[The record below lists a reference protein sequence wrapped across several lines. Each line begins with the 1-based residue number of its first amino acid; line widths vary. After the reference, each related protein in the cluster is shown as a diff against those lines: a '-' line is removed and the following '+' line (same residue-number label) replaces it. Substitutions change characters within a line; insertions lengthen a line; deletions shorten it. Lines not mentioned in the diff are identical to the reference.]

1 MFIDWLLL
9 IYTISVS
16 ETVKNVYVVLSGK
29 PIPPLLGGDGA
40 FVDVRDVA
48 ALMVF
53 AVNHPEIANQQRYI
67 ACGGWA
73 NGQAIADI
81 LNNRYKDKNITVG
94 SPGEGYEPGW
104 VFKEGGVTIDSS
116 KAVKAT
122 GREWIPFD
130 KSVLDAAKY
139 FEKLL

>member
-1 MFIDWLLL
+1 LRFDYKL
-9 IYTISVS
+9 ILITPVS
-16 ETVKNVYVVLSGK
+16 ETAKSVYTVLSGK
-29 PIPPLLGGDGA
+29 PIPPLLGGSGA

-53 AVNHPEIANQQRYI
+53 GVTHPEIANQQRYI

-81 LNNRYKDKNITVG
+81 LNKHYKDRNIDIGT
-94 SPGEGYEPGW
+94 PGEGYEPGW
-104 VFKEGGVTIDSS
+104 VFKEGDISIDSS

-122 GREWIPFD
+122 GRHWISYE
-130 KSVLDAAKY
+130 KCVLDAAKS
-139 FEKLL
+139 FEHLL